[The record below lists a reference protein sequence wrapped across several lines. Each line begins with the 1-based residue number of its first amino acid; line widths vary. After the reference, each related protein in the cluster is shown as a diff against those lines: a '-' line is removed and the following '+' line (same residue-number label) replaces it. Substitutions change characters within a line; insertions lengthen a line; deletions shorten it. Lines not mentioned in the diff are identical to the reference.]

1 MHGTIKLSHHGG
13 IPHLLIYVPS
23 LLGLCLMNPSF
34 TIESCRLHRRFS
46 QVNSDSVMRGFL
58 ITLAAAAGA
67 HNSKLD
73 CMCHVLYLYIYIYIS
88 SLFWFFLF
96 LCIYDI
102 CIYIYF
108 ISLMHRQN
116 TLWRLSGFRD
126 VWSWNQKK
134 KVAEG
139 RISNF
144 FVLHKMLE
152 RRSWCTLSGEQFSKS
167 DMVPSARTHTHTHTL
182 QCHCQ
187 CLFVSHQ
194 TGSKDRHGH
203 IMFDQDEQIYI
214 QFSAAGL
221 IWIFQWYW
229 HWALWNHLNASSN
242 ELVGTE
248 PHRYGC
254 CVRDWIVELP
264 SLFDLLRNYHPRYS
278 TRKNLRTSPQFDL
291 WNFGNVHKLLHFVCF
306 HVTWCNFF
314 LLLIWPCFF

>member
-1 MHGTIKLSHHGG
+1 MYCT
-13 IPHLLIYVPS
+13 
-23 LLGLCLMNPSF
+23 
-34 TIESCRLHRRFS
+34 
-46 QVNSDSVMRGFL
+46 
-58 ITLAAAAGA
+58 
-67 HNSKLD
+67 
-73 CMCHVLYLYIYIYIS
+73 YIYILPVYIS

-152 RRSWCTLSGEQFSKS
+152 RRSWCILSGEQFSKS
-167 DMVPSARTHTHTHTL
+167 DMVPSARTHTHTHSNVTANVFL
-182 QCHCQ
+182 FHTKLAAKTGMVTS
-187 CLFVSHQ
+187 CLTKMNRF
-194 TGSKDRHGH
+194 
-203 IMFDQDEQIYI
+203 IYN
-214 QFSAAGL
+214 FSAAGL

-278 TRKNLRTSPQFDL
+278 TRKNLRTSPQLSCCILFASMSL
-291 WNFGNVHKLLHFVCF
+291 GAAFFYFRFVHVFCKSRYSWWDGTIFMVDR
-306 HVTWCNFF
+306 
-314 LLLIWPCFF
+314 LID